1 MSRSMVHR
9 LLPDHH
15 DIVEKGTKDTTND
28 LSSEGGL
35 GRELVLLSEL
45 QVTEEEEALAE
56 SVVGV
61 RSKVHV
67 G

>member
-1 MSRSMVHR
+1 MVRR

-15 DIVEKGTKDTTND
+15 DIVEKGTHNATNN
-28 LSSEGGL
+28 LSSESGF
-35 GRELVLLSEL
+35 GRELVLLGEL
-45 QVTEEEEALAE
+45 QVTKEEGALAE

>member
-1 MSRSMVHR
+1 MVRR

-15 DIVEKGTKDTTND
+15 DIVEKSTEDTADD
-28 LSSEGGL
+28 LSSESGL
-35 GRELVLLSEL
+35 GRELVLLGEL
-45 QVTEEEEALAE
+45 QVTKEEDSLAE
-56 SVVGV
+56 SVIGV